1 MKLTQTSRAS
11 REGSSR
17 TFFGWQPSC
26 KLRPRLSGLSLAGVI
41 LGLFSFCGPDNA
53 DAQVTILYNF
63 GSGNLTDGIR
73 PGGGLVQAPDG
84 NFYSTTGAQLGNTGD
99 MFPAGTIYR
108 FDPTTGKV
116 VFVKS
121 FPNTRSHRSPESPLL
136 PFNGGFLGVT
146 STTNTSG
153 GLIFYLN
160 ASGAVEVWH
169 TFGES
174 ALSTGGNTPIAPL
187 LVGPDGDIYGATES
201 GGSQGNGLVYKLN
214 PSNHQVQT
222 VHEFSSTGPFSP
234 YRFLLGKDGNFYG
247 VAQSAQGDVIF
258 QMTPAGTVTTLYTPP
273 DFPITLTLMQ
283 ANDGSFYGT
292 TQFSHIAN
300 LYGIL
305 FKMTGTPPNVTVT
318 TLHVFGQKKDGKNPG
333 GPVVVGP
340 NGNLYGETFNG
351 GTAGAGTIYEITPDG
366 STYTILHNFKD
377 GTIPHDGS
385 SPSGGLTLGAD
396 NNLYGATAQGGKYGA
411 RPFLYGYGTLF
422 KLSP

>member
-1 MKLTQTSRAS
+1 V
-11 REGSSR
+11 
-17 TFFGWQPSC
+17 
-26 KLRPRLSGLSLAGVI
+26 LSLAGVI
-41 LGLFSFCGPDNA
+41 LGIFYFGGPDNA
-53 DAQVTILYNF
+53 DAQVTILYSF
-63 GSGNLTDGIR
+63 GSGNPTDGIG
-73 PGGGLVQAPDG
+73 PMGGLVQASDG
-84 NFYSTTGAQLGNTGD
+84 SFYATTGAQLGNHGNK
-99 MFPAGTIYR
+99 FPAGTIYR
-108 FDPTTGKV
+108 FEPTTGQV

-121 FPNTRSHRSPESPLL
+121 FPNTGPHRAPESPLL

-146 STTNTSG
+146 AATNTSG
-153 GLIFYLN
+153 GIIFYLN
-160 ASGAVEVWH
+160 ASGTVEVWH
-169 TFGES
+169 TFGNS
-174 ALSTGGNTPIAPL
+174 SVSIGGNTPIAPL
-187 LVGPDGDIYGATES
+187 VVGPNGDIYGVTRY
-201 GGSQGNGLVYKLN
+201 GGGGQGSGLVYRLN

-234 YRFLLGKDGNFYG
+234 YTFLLGKDGNFYG